1 MARKNKEFE
10 RSRQDVLRMAREMDQ
25 KRKAD
30 APVNQDQPM
39 TQGDRKFA
47 WEYEILEYRR
57 RRKIERFLIV
67 GAMAGIM
74 SLIITLTVNY
84 GQIVG
89 LFN

>member
-1 MARKNKEFE
+1 
-10 RSRQDVLRMAREMDQ
+10 MAREMDQ

-30 APVNQDQPM
+30 APVSPDQSM
-39 TQGDRKFA
+39 TNSDRKFA

-67 GAMAGIM
+67 GALAGIL
-74 SLIITLTVNY
+74 SLVITLTVNY
-84 GQIVG
+84 GQLVA